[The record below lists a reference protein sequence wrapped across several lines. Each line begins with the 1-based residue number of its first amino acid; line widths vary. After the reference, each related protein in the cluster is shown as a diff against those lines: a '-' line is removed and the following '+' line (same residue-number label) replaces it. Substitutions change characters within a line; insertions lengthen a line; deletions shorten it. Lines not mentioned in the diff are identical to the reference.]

1 MKSAASL
8 LILIHNLYVII
19 HEVVKLPESFLENLS
34 VFSQR
39 ADATLHRKYTGSRIC
54 VQVFEPSMK
63 EQGKNA
69 LGLSGF
75 LFLKVQLSSLMNT
88 TSVHCLQG

>member
-1 MKSAASL
+1 MIISL
-8 LILIHNLYVII
+8 TKKLCQLHDELKIYVD
-19 HEVVKLPESFLENLS
+19 KLPESFLENLS

-39 ADATLHRKYTGSRIC
+39 ADATLHRKYAGSRIC